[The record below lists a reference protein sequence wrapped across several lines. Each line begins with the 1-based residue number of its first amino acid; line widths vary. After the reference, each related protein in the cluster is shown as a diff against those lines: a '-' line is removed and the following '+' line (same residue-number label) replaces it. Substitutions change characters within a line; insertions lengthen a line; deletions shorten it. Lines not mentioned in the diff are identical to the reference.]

1 MISIVFPNPISET
14 METHIAKDLYL
25 NTNAFT
31 LKTINF
37 LLKKLSSRK
46 MISNYLLAV

>member
-1 MISIVFPNPISET
+1 MISIIFSNPISET
-14 METHIAKDLYL
+14 MEMHITEDLYL

-37 LLKKLSSRK
+37 LLKKLSDRK
-46 MISNYLLAV
+46 MI